1 MRAGQQSGKGGERL
15 VDILESGMERAERPP
30 SRPRTVALS
39 IAALALVGGA
49 YWLHQPDK
57 RPAPVATATETP
69 TPPLTPTPTPTPTAP
84 PATPEPTATIYPYIN
99 TVVTRTLSCTEFLD
113 AVQRLA
119 PGEMGLKLIND
130 KRTPT
135 TRDVSYHART
145 STGTVRVHAQCG
157 PTSWKG
163 LVGQHVGDPNG
174 DYIDLGARSNE
185 PGGPRPSVAI
195 FRADNSD
202 GWYFIQAADI
212 NGRLGDGASMPRL
225 MATIAHTPLINF
237 RPPGAAGQD

>member
-1 MRAGQQSGKGGERL
+1 M
-15 VDILESGMERAERPP
+15 DILESGMERAERPP
-30 SRPRTVALS
+30 SRPRTVAL
-39 IAALALVGGA
+39 ALAASAVVGGA

-57 RPAPVATATETP
+57 RPAPVATATETA
-69 TPPLTPTPTPTPTAP
+69 TPTATPTPTAQ
-84 PATPEPTATIYPYIN
+84 PATPEPTATVYPYIN
-99 TVVTRTLSCTEFLD
+99 TVVTRTLSCTEWLN

-119 PGEMGLKLIND
+119 PGAMGLQLVSD
-130 KRTPT
+130 RRTPT
-135 TRDVSYHART
+135 TRDVAYHARA

-185 PGGPRPSVAI
+185 PGGPRASVAI

-202 GWYFIQAADI
+202 GWYFIQAGGT